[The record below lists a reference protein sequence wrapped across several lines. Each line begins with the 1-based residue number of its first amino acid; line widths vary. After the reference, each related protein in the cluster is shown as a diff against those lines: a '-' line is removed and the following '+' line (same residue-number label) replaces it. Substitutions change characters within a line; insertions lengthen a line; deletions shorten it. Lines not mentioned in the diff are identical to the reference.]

1 MPSHQTNH
9 YYHQNKAKKVAVVT
23 HASKGIGKTVALE
36 FVRAGYTVIINDISE
51 QDLDQTTKEILLSL
65 PPDTRNK
72 SNMNNYISSISN
84 YVTCFPGDISKE
96 NISISLM
103 EETIKRFG
111 RIDTLINNAT
121 ISQQSIASQSYEMSV
136 AAATNADDN
145 ASTKYQKG
153 GQFSPF
159 FTLEEYEIMDTSL
172 KGIYFCIRELVKQL
186 LVYKNLNSDG
196 TISRHDGKHYID
208 NIGRVECSIINIA
221 SSHNSIPSSL
231 ADAYSFSQS
240 GIDPFTSS
248 RSGIKSLTESVALQL
263 ADKGIRVNAIAP
275 GIIDSDIS
283 NELLKDKEKKDQV
296 EHAIPFQRIGQAQEV
311 AKVALF
317 LASEASSYVTGTM
330 IYSDGGL
337 SLRDSR
343 SH

>member
-1 MPSHQTNH
+1 MTR
-9 YYHQNKAKKVAVVT
+9 
-23 HASKGIGKTVALE
+23 ASKGIGKAVALE
-36 FVRAGYTVIINDISE
+36 FAQAGYTMMINDISE
-51 QDLDQTTKEILLSL
+51 QELNQTAREILFSL
-65 PPDTRNK
+65 PQNTGTKKKTDTDISK
-72 SNMNNYISSISN
+72 YIS
-84 YVTCFPGDISKE
+84 CFPGDISKE
-96 NISISLM
+96 EVSISLM

-111 RIDTLINNAT
+111 RIDALINNAT
-121 ISQQSIASQSYEMSV
+121 ISQQSIASQSYEMS
-136 AAATNADDN
+136 AAATTTNIGTN
-145 ASTKYQKG
+145 MSTNYQKED
-153 GQFSPF
+153 QSSPF
-159 FTLEEYEIMDTSL
+159 FTLEEYGIMDTSL

-186 LVYKNLNSDG
+186 LVYKNLNPNV
-196 TISRHDGKHYID
+196 TISMRDSKNYVNSIGKVD
-208 NIGRVECSIINIA
+208 CSIINIA

-231 ADAYSFSQS
+231 ADAYAFSQS
-240 GIDPFTSS
+240 GIDPFISS

-296 EHAIPFQRIGQAQEV
+296 EHAIPFQRIGQALEV